1 MTWLSGGSAPRIE
14 AELKVT
20 GAARYEGETLMSGLH
35 HAALVTAPVASG
47 RLRRI
52 DAGRALA
59 QAGVAAVLSH
69 ENAPRLAPG
78 DDYLRLLQEPVVHFA
93 GQPVALVVAETR
105 AQAHRAAELV
115 ELVFDPAPASSLD
128 PAHAR
133 PFAPKTAGRTETD
146 SRRGDPERAIAGA
159 DVVIARRYTTPVHN
173 HHPIEPHAVIAA
185 WDGNRVTVHTTSQAV
200 FAFRVLVARAF
211 QVPLDRVRIVSRFL
225 GGGFG
230 AKGSAWVPGLIA
242 GVAAARAVG
251 RPVRLE
257 LTRAQMFTLVGRRQ
271 ETVQHVCIGA
281 NREGRL
287 AAIAHDSLAVTSTY
301 GEYADPVGTPA
312 RVLYACEHVATS
324 HRLIRRSVP
333 KPNAMRAPGEAPGS
347 FALESAMDELAY
359 ELRLDPV
366 ELRLRNFA
374 GRDQHRDLPWS
385 SNGLRECYRVA
396 AEAFGWAAR
405 PSAIGALRD
414 GRSRIGWGMASVCY
428 PVYRTMS
435 EASVKLTPDGDLQV
449 RCGTQDIGTGTYTV
463 LAQIAA
469 QIVGIPLAHTTVE
482 LGDTDLPE
490 GPPSAGS
497 MATASFAPAVEAAA
511 TELRRRL
518 VDLAAGDPASS
529 LFRLPAH
536 TLVLDDGVIRTR
548 SGERGEPVSQLL
560 VRSAPR
566 GLETSAR
573 STPDENANVS
583 SFGYGAVFAEVKVD
597 SDLGEVGVA
606 RLTAAYAAGRILNP
620 LLARSQYIGGLVGG
634 IGMALHEATITD
646 ERLGRVLGTSLSDY
660 LIPVHADMP
669 VFDVHIVDEDD
680 SHLAGGIKGIGML
693 GTVGVAAAI
702 ANAVFHATGIRVRDL
717 PIRPERCLLPDS

>member
-1 MTWLSGGSAPRIE
+1 MTRPSGRSAPRIDG
-14 AELKVT
+14 ELKVT

-35 HAALVTAPVASG
+35 HAALVTAPIASG
-47 RLRRI
+47 RVRRI
-52 DAGRALA
+52 DADRALA
-59 QAGVAAVLSH
+59 QAGVVAVLGH
-69 ENAPRLAPG
+69 HNAPRLSPG
-78 DDYLRLLQEPVVHFA
+78 RDYLRLLQDPVVHFA

-115 ELVFDPAPASSLD
+115 EVVFDPPATSVD
-128 PAHAR
+128 PSHGR
-133 PFAPKTAGRTETD
+133 PFAPDTAGRTETD
-146 SRRGDPERAIAGA
+146 SRRGDPERAIVGA

-173 HHPIEPHAVIAA
+173 HHPIEPHAVIAV
-185 WDGNRVTVHTTSQAV
+185 WNGDEVTVHTTSQAV
-200 FAFRVLVARAF
+200 FAFRHLVADAF
-211 QVPLDRVRIVSRFL
+211 QVPLDGVRIVSRFL

-230 AKGSAWVPGLIA
+230 AKGSAWVPGLIV

-271 ETVQHVCIGA
+271 ETVQHVRIGA
-281 NREGRL
+281 DRRGRL
-287 AAIAHDSLAVTSTY
+287 VALLHDSLAVTSTY
-301 GEYADPVGTPA
+301 GDYADPVGTPA

-324 HRLIRRSVP
+324 HRLVRRSVP

-359 ELRLDPV
+359 ELGLDPV

-385 SNGLRECYRVA
+385 SNGLRECYRLA

-405 PSAIGALRD
+405 PRAIGAVRD
-414 GRSRIGWGMASVCY
+414 GPSRIGWGMASVCY
-428 PVYRTMS
+428 PVYRTTS
-435 EASVKLTPDGDLQV
+435 GASVKLTPDGQLLV

-463 LAQIAA
+463 LGQIAA
-469 QIVGIPLAHTTVE
+469 EILGLPLGHTSVE

-497 MATASFAPAVEAAA
+497 MATASFTPAVEAAA

-518 VDLAAGDPASS
+518 VDLATGDPGSP
-529 LFRLPAH
+529 LFRLPAD
-536 TLVLDDGVIRTR
+536 TLALDDSVIRTR
-548 SGERGEPVSQLL
+548 SGERGEPVRELL
-560 VRSAPR
+560 ARSAPR
-566 GLETSAR
+566 GIEASAR
-573 STPDENANVS
+573 STPDEEQKLS

-597 SDLGEVGVA
+597 GDLGEVRVA

-634 IGMALHEATITD
+634 IGMALHEATIMD
-646 ERLGRVLGTSLSDY
+646 ERLGRVVGTSLSDY

-669 VFDVHIVDEDD
+669 VFDVHMIEEHD

-717 PIRPERCLLPDS
+717 PIRPESCLLPDS